1 MPTRLAQKPAKMCR
15 HMAVRAIRP
24 LAGVESDA
32 SVDMSMDSAKGRAL
46 RGSSVMFGSFSR
58 HL

>member
-1 MPTRLAQKPAKMCR
+1 
-15 HMAVRAIRP
+15 MAVRAIRP